1 MGFFSRFFRPDQP
14 ESDTQASGKGDS
26 AYTLD
31 AASVQ
36 AVLAEIDIDTA
47 ISAHENWKIRL
58 QNVLDGTSTERL
70 EPQQVC
76 KDDQCELGKWLHGP
90 GKKRLG
96 KYPAFSVLVARHQ
109 FFHVQASTVL
119 ALAQAG
125 DKAKAVQVMSTTY
138 RHGSNQVMILLR
150 QLKHG
155 LGR

>member
-1 MGFFSRFFRPDQP
+1 MGFFSRFFRPDQA
-14 ESDTQASGKGDS
+14 ESDTQILAKGDS

-31 AASVQ
+31 AASAQ
-36 AVLAEIDIDTA
+36 AVLAEIDVDTA

-70 EPQQVC
+70 DPERVC
-76 KDDQCELGKWLHGP
+76 MDDQCELGKWLHGA
-90 GKKRLG
+90 GQKRLG
-96 KYPAFSVLVARHQ
+96 KYPAFSVLLARHQ
-109 FFHVQASTVL
+109 FFHAQASTVL

-125 DKAKAVQVMSTTY
+125 DKAKAEQVMNTTY
-138 RHGSNQVMILLR
+138 RHGSNQVVILLR

>member
-14 ESDTQASGKGDS
+14 ESDTRGSSKNDS
-26 AYTLD
+26 DYTLD
-31 AASVQ
+31 AAAVQ
-36 AVLAEIDIDTA
+36 SVLAEIDIDTA

-58 QNVLDGTSTERL
+58 QNVLNGTSTEKL
-70 EPQQVC
+70 DPEHVC

-96 KYPAFSVLVARHQ
+96 KYPAFAVLVARHQ

-125 DKAKAVQVMSTTY
+125 DKAKAEQVMNTTY

-155 LGR
+155 LGG